1 MLRAWTEP
9 GHNCRPSDCRWPAS
23 PPGCSP
29 RAPIGMA
36 LSMWGN
42 PYNQPT
48 CTFKITEEQ
57 VEELYKE
64 LKKYLY
70 EKEQP
75 KVGGSNE

>member
-1 MLRAWTEP
+1 MKVVDINIVRGNEGFSLQVGDNEGFGTRVFGPKA
-9 GHNCRPSDCRWPAS
+9 
-23 PPGCSP
+23 
-29 RAPIGMA
+29 
-36 LSMWGN
+36 WGN